1 MLIDFKC
8 YIDLEMLNLD
18 IQYVANMRIRTHEK
32 KKKAREKLRY
42 RRAIQ
47 LPIFTIESVHK
58 KKKIDLRIKIQTIGK

>member
-1 MLIDFKC
+1 
-8 YIDLEMLNLD
+8 MLNLD
-18 IQYVANMRIRTHEK
+18 IQYVANMRILTHTK

-58 KKKIDLRIKIQTIGK
+58 KKIDLRIKIQTIGK

>member
-8 YIDLEMLNLD
+8 KIYLEMLNLD
-18 IQYVANMRIRTHEK
+18 IQYVANMRILTHTE

-58 KKKIDLRIKIQTIGK
+58 KKK